1 LKGFPSS
8 PGEDSL
14 SATPSVI
21 ERPVSPG
28 LTAPAAATED
38 HGLRPTGIVALLRR
52 QPRGVLTAVGLLL
65 AAALAVLDLATPPN
79 LSFLIFYIAPV
90 LFLVW
95 FVGRRAALLAT
106 ALAAAVWTY
115 EDVLSAGGQ
124 SSPALAIWSVA
135 TRFGFFVLFVEI
147 VGRLK
152 TALERS
158 HRAEQREM
166 EREVEIAQAVQL
178 RLFPQ
183 TAPSAP
189 GLDCHGVCRP
199 VRGVAGDY
207 YDFLPLGPG
216 KLGVAVGDVAGK
228 GISAALLMASLQ
240 ASLRSYLSVSRDGM
254 ADVTREMNRQLFA
267 LTEPTR
273 FATLFWGIS
282 DEKARTF
289 RYVNAGHDPPF
300 LLRRA
305 FGTGSAAP
313 AEVQRLTAGGLPL
326 GAFAGS
332 EYREASI
339 ALEAG
344 DLIAIY
350 TDGITEATNPAEE
363 EFGVARLQEL
373 LRTNAHRPA
382 ADLCRRVLETVDGF
396 RAGSPQHDDMTLLIV
411 RVPAVER
418 AGGNTGLHD

>member
-1 LKGFPSS
+1 
-8 PGEDSL
+8 L
-14 SATPSVI
+14 SATGSVI
-21 ERPVSPG
+21 ERSVSSDLADPAVVSE
-28 LTAPAAATED
+28 APAA
-38 HGLRPTGIVALLRR
+38 RPTGVVALLRR
-52 QPRGVLTAVGLLL
+52 QPRGVLTAAGLLL

-106 ALAAAVWTY
+106 ALAAGVWTY
-115 EDVLSAGGQ
+115 EDVLTAGAHG
-124 SSPALAIWSVA
+124 STGFAIWSVA

-147 VGRLK
+147 VERLK
-152 TALERS
+152 AALERS

-183 TAPSAP
+183 TAPSLP
-189 GLDCHGVCRP
+189 GLDCHGLCRP

-207 YDFLPLGPG
+207 YDFLALGSG
-216 KLGVAVGDVAGK
+216 KLGIAVGDVAGK

-254 ADVTREMNRQLFA
+254 GTITREMNRQLFA

-273 FATLFWGIS
+273 FATFFWGIYDAAS
-282 DEKARTF
+282 HTF
-289 RYVNAGHDPPF
+289 RYVNAGHDAPF
-300 LLRRA
+300 LLRRS
-305 FGTGSAAP
+305 FGSGP
-313 AEVQRLTAGGLPL
+313 ARPSEVQRLATGGLPL
-326 GAFAGS
+326 GAFADS
-332 EYREASI
+332 EYRETSI

-350 TDGITEATNPAEE
+350 TDGITEAVNPADE
-363 EFGVARLQEL
+363 EFGVTRLEAL
-373 LRTNAHRPA
+373 LRENADLPA
-382 ADLCRRVLETVDGF
+382 AELCRQVLETVDRF
-396 RAGSPQHDDMTLLIV
+396 RAGGPQQDDMTLLIV
-411 RVPAVER
+411 RVPP
-418 AGGNTGLHD
+418 GGRGGRSTGHG

>member
-1 LKGFPSS
+1 M
-8 PGEDSL
+8 
-14 SATPSVI
+14 
-21 ERPVSPG
+21 VSE
-28 LTAPAAATED
+28 ARAA
-38 HGLRPTGIVALLRR
+38 HPTGVVALLRR

-106 ALAAAVWTY
+106 ALAAGVWTY
-115 EDVLSAGGQ
+115 EDVLTAGAHG
-124 SSPALAIWSVA
+124 STGFAIWSVV

-147 VGRLK
+147 VERLK
-152 TALERS
+152 AALERS

-216 KLGVAVGDVAGK
+216 KLGIAVGDVAGK

-240 ASLRSYLSVSRDGM
+240 ASLRSYISVSRDGM

-273 FATLFWGIS
+273 FATLFWGIY
-282 DEKARTF
+282 DEGAQTF

-305 FGTGSAAP
+305 FGNESGKP
-313 AEVQRLTAGGLPL
+313 VEVQRLTAGGLPL

-350 TDGITEATNPAEE
+350 TDGITETVGAAEE
-363 EFGVARLQEL
+363 EFGVARLEEL

-382 ADLCRRVLETVDGF
+382 AELSRRVLETVDGF
-396 RAGSPQHDDMTLLIV
+396 RSGSPQHDDMTLLIV
-411 RVPAVER
+411 RVPA
-418 AGGNTGLHD
+418 GGRGGRNTGIHD

>member
-1 LKGFPSS
+1 
-8 PGEDSL
+8 L
-14 SATPSVI
+14 SATGSVI
-21 ERPVSPG
+21 ERPVS
-28 LTAPAAATED
+28 ADPAEPLDVSEARAA
-38 HGLRPTGIVALLRR
+38 RPTGLVALLRR
-52 QPRGVLTAVGLLL
+52 QPRGVLTAAGLLL

-90 LFLVW
+90 LFLIW
-95 FVGRRAALLAT
+95 FVGRGAALLAT
-106 ALAAAVWTY
+106 ALAAGVWTY

-124 SSPALAIWSVA
+124 SSPALAIWSVV

-147 VGRLK
+147 VERLK
-152 TALERS
+152 AALERS

-216 KLGVAVGDVAGK
+216 KLGIAVGDVAGK

-240 ASLRSYLSVSRDGM
+240 ASLRSYISVSRDGM

-273 FATLFWGIS
+273 FATLFWGIY
-282 DEKARTF
+282 DEWARTF

-305 FGTGSAAP
+305 FGNGSEKP
-313 AEVQRLTAGGLPL
+313 VEVQRLTAGGLPL
-326 GAFAGS
+326 GAFADS
-332 EYREASI
+332 EYREAAI

-350 TDGITEATNPAEE
+350 TDGITETVDAAEQ
-363 EFGVARLQEL
+363 EFGVARLEEL
-373 LRTNAHRPA
+373 LRMNANHPA
-382 ADLCRRVLETVDGF
+382 AQICRRVLETVDGF
-396 RAGSPQHDDMTLLIV
+396 RSGSPQHDDMTLLIV
-411 RVPAVER
+411 RVPAGATAAALQE
-418 AGGNTGLHD
+418 

>member
-1 LKGFPSS
+1 M
-8 PGEDSL
+8 
-14 SATPSVI
+14 AV
-21 ERPVSPG
+21 
-28 LTAPAAATED
+28 
-38 HGLRPTGIVALLRR
+38 LRR
-52 QPRGVLTAVGLLL
+52 QPRGVLTAVGLFL
-65 AAALAVLDLATPPN
+65 AASLAVLDLATPPN

-95 FVGRRAALLAT
+95 FVGRGAALLAT
-106 ALAAAVWTY
+106 ALAAGVWTY

-147 VGRLK
+147 VERLK
-152 TALERS
+152 AALERS

-166 EREVEIAQAVQL
+166 ERDVEIAQAVQL

-183 TAPSAP
+183 TAPTLP
-189 GLDCHGVCRP
+189 GLDCHGLCRP

-207 YDFLPLGPG
+207 YDFLALGPG
-216 KLGVAVGDVAGK
+216 KLGIAVGDVSGK

-240 ASLRSYLSVSRDGM
+240 ASLRSYLSVNRDGM
-254 ADVTREMNRQLFA
+254 GTITREMNRQLFA

-273 FATLFWGIS
+273 FATFFWGIYEEAS
-282 DEKARTF
+282 HTF

-305 FGTGSAAP
+305 FGSAP
-313 AEVQRLTAGGLPL
+313 EGPSGVQRLATAGLPL

-332 EYREASI
+332 EYREAAI

-363 EFGVARLQEL
+363 EFGVARLEEL
-373 LRTNAHRPA
+373 LRTNAHLPA
-382 ADLCRRVLETVDGF
+382 AELCRRVLETVDGF
-396 RAGSPQHDDMTLLIV
+396 RSGSPQHDDMTLLIV
-411 RVPAVER
+411 RVPV
-418 AGGNTGLHD
+418 GGRGGRNTGIHD

>member
-1 LKGFPSS
+1 M
-8 PGEDSL
+8 
-14 SATPSVI
+14 AV
-21 ERPVSPG
+21 
-28 LTAPAAATED
+28 
-38 HGLRPTGIVALLRR
+38 LRR

-65 AAALAVLDLATPPN
+65 AAGLAVLDLATPPN

-95 FVGRRAALLAT
+95 FVGRGAALLAT
-106 ALAAAVWTY
+106 ALAASVWTY
-115 EDVLSAGGQ
+115 EDVLTAGAHG
-124 SSPALAIWSVA
+124 STGFAIWSVA

-147 VGRLK
+147 VERLK
-152 TALERS
+152 AALERS

-216 KLGVAVGDVAGK
+216 RLGIAVGDVAGK

-240 ASLRSYLSVSRDGM
+240 ASLRSYLSVNRDGM
-254 ADVTREMNRQLFA
+254 GTITREMNRQLFA

-273 FATLFWGIS
+273 FATFFWGIY
-282 DEKARTF
+282 DEASRTF

-305 FGTGSAAP
+305 FGDGSEKP
-313 AEVQRLTAGGLPL
+313 AEVERLTAGGLPL
-326 GAFAGS
+326 GAFADS
-332 EYREASI
+332 KYREASI
-339 ALEAG
+339 ALGAG

-350 TDGITEATNPAEE
+350 TDGITEAADATEK
-363 EFGVARLQEL
+363 EFGVARLEEL
-373 LRTNAHRPA
+373 LRTNAHLPA
-382 ADLCRRVLETVDGF
+382 AELCRRVLETVDEF
-396 RAGSPQHDDMTLLIV
+396 RAGGPQHDDMTLLIV
-411 RVPAVER
+411 RVPA
-418 AGGNTGLHD
+418 GGTTRRNTGIHD